1 MYGGSLCSALA
12 SVVFRFPTLCT
23 ERESAWCG
31 DWDSH
36 CFHCSVVDDFQKVWY
51 VVVIVNFGD
60 YEVSVQSSV
69 DVSVSL
75 VNLVGRD
82 EGRCKFLKSSV

>member
-1 MYGGSLCSALA
+1 MFG
-12 SVVFRFPTLCT
+12 FPAFCT
-23 ERESAWCG
+23 QRESAWYG
-31 DWDSH
+31 DWYSK

-51 VVVIVNFGD
+51 VVVIFNFGD
-60 YEVSVQSSV
+60 YEVSVKSSV

-82 EGRCKFLKSSV
+82 EGRCKFLKSGV